1 MLRLLQAIFG
11 FIRAAFYGT
20 LLVFSVPFMLMGL
33 YFHWFDVG
41 GADWA
46 AKWIVTVFGPFF
58 AAFMFIFWKALHYVR
73 TGRRIGAWATVLV
86 FFGTCGL
93 IALCL
98 KMGVYDLR

>member
-20 LLVFSVPFMLMGL
+20 LLTLVVSVLL
-33 YFHWFDVG
+33 AALLFHLLDEDSAWAVKWVITAFD
-41 GADWA
+41 
-46 AKWIVTVFGPFF
+46 PF
-58 AAFMFIFWKALHYVR
+58 AAA
-73 TGRRIGAWATVLV
+73 LV

-98 KMGVYDLR
+98 KTGVCNLR